1 MTAALQD
8 SLTAVSEALFERAQ
22 GLLPGGVSSPVRAFR
37 GVGGTPRFI
46 ARGEGP
52 YLFDVDGTRYL
63 DLVLSWGPLILGH
76 AAPPVV
82 AAIANAAQRGTS
94 YGAPCEAELELAE
107 RIIGTFPALEMLRFV
122 NSGTEATMSALRL
135 ARAVTGRSII
145 VKFDGCYHGH
155 ADALLVAAGS
165 GVATL
170 GLPDSP
176 GVTGAA
182 AADTVVLRYNDLEAA
197 EQLFRARGDAIAAVI
212 VEPVAGNM
220 GVVLPR
226 PGYLQGL
233 RALTAKHGALL
244 VFDEVMTGWRVHR
257 QGAQV
262 LHGIEPDLTCLG
274 KVLGG
279 GLPAAAYGGRSA
291 YMRQV
296 APVGPVY
303 QAGTLSGN
311 PLAMAA
317 GIATLDALAQP
328 GTWERAESLGG
339 VRVQAAR
346 VRVRPRR
353 HSGRGQSGGHDVH
366 AVLHRG
372 AGDRLRQRAARR
384 SRDLRALLPRDA
396 GRTGCTSRP
405 PPSRRR
411 SPRWCTA
418 RTNWTSGR
426 PRWKRPWHTFRIAG
440 HSVANVAVVG
450 GGLAGLTAAHAVRA
464 ERHDVQVF
472 EVGGDAGGVIRSVR
486 EGGFLADLGPNSM
499 MVPPPLVMSLFGD
512 LNLMSGAG
520 RCEPAGAPALC
531 GARWS
536 SLCRAQFPD
545 VIVHDAAA
553 LDGREAPAG
562 DRAVSSRAC
571 TVFRGEPG

>member
-1 MTAALQD
+1 
-8 SLTAVSEALFERAQ
+8 
-22 GLLPGGVSSPVRAFR
+22 
-37 GVGGTPRFI
+37 
-46 ARGEGP
+46 
-52 YLFDVDGTRYL
+52 
-63 DLVLSWGPLILGH
+63 
-76 AAPPVV
+76 
-82 AAIANAAQRGTS
+82 
-94 YGAPCEAELELAE
+94 
-107 RIIGTFPALEMLRFV
+107 
-122 NSGTEATMSALRL
+122 MSALRL

-220 GVVLPR
+220 GVVPPQ

-262 LHGIEPDLTCLG
+262 LHDIEPDLTCLG

-279 GLPAAAYGGRSA
+279 GLAGGGLRWSLGITCGRWPPSARSTRRA
-291 YMRQV
+291 RSRAIRWPWRPGSRRSMRW
-296 APVGPVY
+296 PR
-303 QAGTLSGN
+303 
-311 PLAMAA
+311 
-317 GIATLDALAQP
+317 P
-328 GTWERAESLGG
+328 GTWERAERWAASASCAARGG
-339 VRVQAAR
+339 VRA
-346 VRVRPRR
+346 RR
-353 HSGRGQSGGHDVH
+353 HSAGGQSRGHDVH

-372 AGDRLRQRAARR
+372 AGHRLRQRAARR
-384 SRDLRALLPRDA
+384 SRHLRALLPRDA
-396 GRTGCTSRP
+396 RERGVPRAVRLRGGIHLGGARRGRTGPVEGCGG
-405 PPSRRR
+405 
-411 SPRWCTA
+411 
-418 RTNWTSGR
+418 SGR
-426 PRWKRPWHTFRIAG
+426 GAPCRIAG
-440 HSVANVAVVG
+440 HSMATVAVIG

-472 EVGGDAGGVIRSVR
+472 EAGSDAGGVIRSVR

-512 LNLMSGAG
+512 LNLMAERVDANPLARRRYVVRGGRPCAVPSSPMSLLTTPLLSMGAKL
-520 RCEPAGAPALC
+520 RLVTEPFRRAP
-531 GARWS
+531 
-536 SLCRAQFPD
+536 
-545 VIVHDAAA
+545 
-553 LDGREAPAG
+553 
-562 DRAVSSRAC
+562 RAV
-571 TVFRGEPG
+571 VRGEPGRAGAPPARAGSRGLPAQPGGGGCLRRRSRSPLGRARHAVDRRTRGALWLAGRRWPADDEGPQPLVGRAGGAGSSAFARGWPPFRARWRDAWARRCSCVRASPASPAQGRAGPSPVGARRAP